1 MRILIVEDDKNLA
14 LTLNEV
20 VEPKGFE
27 TTVCF
32 NFRQALNEIEKAFD
46 LYLLDVRLP
55 DGNGLDLCERIRETQ
70 RIQYC
75 SFLPIL
81 QKPAS

>member
-14 LTLNEV
+14 LTLKEV
-20 VEPKGFE
+20 VESKGFE

-55 DGNGLDLCERIRETQ
+55 DGNGLDLCERIRET
-70 RIQYC
+70 
-75 SFLPIL
+75 SEDPIL
-81 QKPAS
+81 FISSDTSPE